1 MTLMTGDKGDF
12 DELASGSLPT
22 LGGNPLKPSWSR
34 SLQELIATNQALIGG
49 NPQQPTAAAQVLLG
63 DRTDFGTLAA
73 SLEAP
78 KQPKT
83 EVFASVEETCRK
95 HRDGTIER
103 ILQKERDQT
112 QKTLE
117 KALERQL
124 EEDWGRE
131 REWWMKEIV
140 GTRNLVDS
148 ANSLVIRQPEQR
160 LGSNFQ
166 ALPSPSHYL
175 LADAHSSRTHPL
187 DPRLVKDHLDL
198 VKSITPSSNLSEIF
212 SKFQKHSSS
221 DSNGYMTAWQLLSS
235 MVPNLS
241 SPINGALGS
250 LIHFCRQYQTIVKN
264 RVASA
269 SLAGQDVSTAQYYG
283 ISMGGTVAAYVKLEF
298 GSNASIWHIL
308 YFCKY
313 ETWNG
318 EHLFQE
324 IVYSNSACSLSFLRS
339 TMWGRCCGQE
349 RTRCSFRGS

>member
-1 MTLMTGDKGDF
+1 MTLMTRDQGGF

-22 LGGNPLKPSWSR
+22 LGGNPLQPSWSR
-34 SLQELIATNQALIGG
+34 SLHELIATNQALIGG

-78 KQPKT
+78 KPPKT

-103 ILQKERDQT
+103 ILQKEREQT

-117 KALERQL
+117 SALERQL

-148 ANSLVIRQPEQR
+148 ANSLVIRQPEQP
-160 LGSNFQ
+160 LGSNLQ
-166 ALPSPSHYL
+166 ALPGPSHNF
-175 LADAHSSRTHPL
+175 LADAHSSRAHAHPL
-187 DPRLVKDHLDL
+187 DPRMVKDHLDL
-198 VKSITPSSNLSEIF
+198 VKSITPSSNLSDIF
-212 SKFQKHSSS
+212 SKFQKNCSSH
-221 DSNGYMTAWQLLSS
+221 SNGYMTAWQLLSS
-235 MVPNLS
+235 IIPNLS
-241 SPINGALGS
+241 SPINGAMGS

-283 ISMGGTVAAYVKLEF
+283 MSMGGTIAAYVKLEF

-313 ETWNG
+313 N
-318 EHLFQE
+318 
-324 IVYSNSACSLSFLRS
+324 
-339 TMWGRCCGQE
+339 
-349 RTRCSFRGS
+349 TRHGMSC